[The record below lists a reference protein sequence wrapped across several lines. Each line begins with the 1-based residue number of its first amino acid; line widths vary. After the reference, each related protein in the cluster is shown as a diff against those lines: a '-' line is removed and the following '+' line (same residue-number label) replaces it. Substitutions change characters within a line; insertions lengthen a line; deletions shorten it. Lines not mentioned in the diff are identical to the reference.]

1 MQQLNI
7 KKNPNHHI
15 SFFKKRSYNHIE
27 NNKGGNWKSSLSVVI
42 GEGTVEAINS
52 FQDYTASYK
61 ASLYEEADFGRASFN
76 EVSKE
81 DFKKPYLFWIFLKQ
95 TIWTVLKIA
104 ALFILIRLLIGQVKG
119 MFQDLRMSSYA

>member
-1 MQQLNI
+1 MT
-7 KKNPNHHI
+7 K
-15 SFFKKRSYNHIE
+15 FFILPLAILYFIFQVVNLDKIE
-27 NNKGGNWKSSLSVVI
+27 NNRGGNWKSSLSVVI
-42 GEGTVEAINS
+42 GEGTVDAINS

-61 ASLYEEADFGRASFN
+61 ASLYDEADFGRASFN

-95 TIWTVLKIA
+95 TIWTLLKIA

-119 MFQDLRMSSYA
+119 MFQDLRMSRYA